1 MASTKI
7 QNLPIKSPIG
17 SMKIPTGG
25 FGDYSITVNGFA
37 EFIIDAFNIATTNY
51 VDNIVADKEDRILT
65 TGGNLSPVSKLT
77 DVPDTNN
84 DVIDEVAQ
92 ALLDRIEYV
101 KDNFSSA
108 PSHNELLGRSA
119 TGAHP
124 STSISHKSGTVYTY
138 LQSNETDINKIKNV
152 DIPSINNSLSDKQD
166 LISTG
171 AALSPVPS
179 LSAVPSLSHIG
190 VNTAVQSLLDRTAYY
205 SNHNNLDNR
214 SNPNSHPATA
224 ISDGSENQK
233 QINDKTIQKVATVS
247 ELRNLTPRGNGQIV
261 ETSGHTVVGIG
272 SGKYIFEQ
280 LSSKTD
286 NNGTYIASN
295 ATTGT
300 WVLISDLHFENFGV
314 TDEDSDQSDK
324 LQACIDFAFS
334 QNIISYGFEKSFKC
348 RIDKEIVFR
357 AIKTPS
363 DWGMPAQRT
372 EVSMR
377 GAMFVSSVD
386 NLTYIRVLRDRVKFV
401 DTLAMDGLGS
411 SGQIGIELGYNKDND
426 PMDTTLRR
434 SACFFGLNGY
444 IPANIDI
451 GIKSNIPRSI
461 NGSAYGMYNH
471 TIYNFDARH
480 VNIGWYADKGFP
492 DDPVTNKLTRTRIF
506 GFGHIDGACSFYM
519 LACESFKCYGYS
531 GEHINKDDPRLPDG
545 KAVGW
550 YSPEKSNPIDT
561 YQNSYNYIS
570 GYIEQA
576 YREYI
581 NQSVFFTWDVQSW
594 FTGTSQ
600 NIAQQGQAELSL
612 SKMGIGSN
620 GTFYNNRSVKDFH
633 FKNGGFRTAVV
644 SIAKD
649 SPANSSLPNYYRG
662 KDFYG
667 NIEWVPMANDFED
680 AGLLILSDYF
690 WSDGGFRQYVAQYRN
705 GVWSE
710 WVDRAFKY
718 GIGSND
724 IVLNNSTLNNFKF
737 NDGGI
742 RFAQV
747 AITGDDPTSAAS
759 TPNGNYFYGAVQ
771 WIQINNTEGKQIAWG
786 VAPNVNNQ
794 RIFTGGVWSA
804 WTDL

>member
-1 MASTKI
+1 MNILRSFTETVVTTPTDTF
-7 QNLPIKSPIG
+7 PISFEYDEK
-17 SMKIPTGG
+17 
-25 FGDYSITVNGFA
+25 Y
-37 EFIIDAFNIATTNY
+37 DAVHVF
-51 VDNIVADKEDRILT
+51 L
-65 TGGNLSPVSKLT
+65 
-77 DVPDTNN
+77 N
-84 DVIDEVAQ
+84 DVAVEDLGYTVSQVNAVTLKVEPAIPEGTV
-92 ALLDRIEYV
+92 RIE
-101 KDNFSSA
+101 
-108 PSHNELLGRSA
+108 R
-119 TGAHP
+119 
-124 STSISHKSGTVYTY
+124 
-138 LQSNETDINKIKNV
+138 ETDIDKMKYIFDAGALFIDQNV
-152 DIPSINNSLSDKQD
+152 DADFRQIVHSQQEVRDGFIKLRGAVLPLVNGLQEALKQAQEASQSAQEAAEAAEAAAQFIQTVSDYTALPFVAGKSYAINQRVQLDNGDIVQNVVAD
-166 LISTG
+166 NTNNPNTDMTG
-171 AALSPVPS
+171 W
-179 LSAVPSLSHIG
+179 
-190 VNTAVQSLLDRTAYY
+190 VNTSKNFQTVESIADLK
-205 SNHNNLDNR
+205 
-214 SNPNSHPATA
+214 A
-224 ISDGSENQK
+224 IKTQKDGS
-233 QINDKTIQKVATVS
+233 VVFVRS
-247 ELRNLTPRGNGQIV
+247 YFNGLDF
-261 ETSGHTVVGIG
+261 G
-272 SGKYIFEQ
+272 SGTYKFEQ
-280 LSSKTD
+280 LSTKTPND
-286 NNGTYIASN
+286 GAWIAGS
-295 ATTGT
+295 GGV

-737 NDGGI
+737 NDGGV

-747 AITGDDPTSAAS
+747 TITGDDPTSAAS

-771 WIQINNTEGKQIAWG
+771 WIQSNSTEGKQIAWG
-786 VAPNVNNQ
+786 VAPNTNSQ

-804 WTDL
+804 WTAL